1 MKLLIVTGLVLLL
14 STGSF
19 VASTHVQEGSE
30 VVENDYDP
38 DFEKKNAALWLELDF
53 MFSGREKQITSL
65 EFETFK
71 ELAPMARRYSVAE
84 QVEATKTVTSEPNL
98 LKIARFSFE
107 DRCCLRQIV
116 PPGVRGGVGNAY
128 LIGKVILHTTSGDL
142 TIGVG
147 NSGFSIDG
155 NAPGAET
162 EFYSP
167 AGAEFLSMLYCK
179 QTGSPLRTELVSAL
193 NGSDFIEHKR
203 RTFRRLDW
211 TKNDSNVQDE
221 E

>member
-1 MKLLIVTGLVLLL
+1 MKRLFVTGVVLLL

-19 VASTHVQEGSE
+19 VAATHLQEGSE
-30 VVENDYDP
+30 DVENGYDP
-38 DFEKKNAALWLELDF
+38 DLEKKNAALWLELDF

-71 ELAPMARRYSVAE
+71 EFAPMARLYSVAE
-84 QVEATKTVTSEPNL
+84 QVEATKTVTSDPNL

-128 LIGKVILHTTSGDL
+128 LIGKVILHTSSGDI

-147 NSGFSIDG
+147 NYGFSIDG
-155 NAPGAET
+155 NVPGTAT

-167 AGAEFLSMLYCK
+167 AGSEFLSMLYCK

-193 NGSDFIEHKR
+193 NGSDFIERHR
-203 RTFRRLDW
+203 RAFRRLDS
-211 TKNDSNVQDE
+211 TKNDSNVKGE